1 MKSYMLF
8 VYLDK
13 ARTRG
18 EVSYHWLY
26 KYM

>member
-13 ARTRG
+13 ARTRD
-18 EVSYHWLY
+18 EVSYH
-26 KYM
+26 